1 MTNNW
6 RTYECSTKFCSYVTT
21 STVFQIVIRCR
32 GNSPQ
37 WGKWEIL
44 LGGNVFS
51 LVTKSSLKLKMN
63 ICVLELSILFP
74 KNLLFL
80 YYIQLIRFGSSWVKS
95 RSIFLHMFYCFILPW
110 LCPWF
115 HDDAISYMIH
125 NSFFSKNRPI
135 SFFDLFWAQ
144 N

>member
-6 RTYECSTKFCSYVTT
+6 KTYECSTKFCSYVTT
-21 STVFQIVIRCR
+21 STVFPIAIRCR

-37 WGKWEIL
+37 WGEWEIL
-44 LGGNVFS
+44 LWGNFFS

-63 ICVLELSILFP
+63 TCVLELSILFP
-74 KNLLFL
+74 KNVQFL
-80 YYIQLIRFGSSWVKS
+80 YYIQLIRFGSFWVKS
-95 RSIFLHMFYCFILPW
+95 KSIFLHMFYCFILPW

-115 HDDAISYMIH
+115 HDDAISYLIH

-135 SFFDLFWAQ
+135 SFFDLF
-144 N
+144 

>member
-6 RTYECSTKFCSYVTT
+6 KTYECSTKFCSYVTT
-21 STVFQIVIRCR
+21 STVFPIAIRCR

-37 WGKWEIL
+37 WGEWEIL
-44 LGGNVFS
+44 LWGNFFS

-63 ICVLELSILFP
+63 TCVLELSILFP
-74 KNLLFL
+74 KNLQFL
-80 YYIQLIRFGSSWVKS
+80 YYIQLIRFGSFWVKS
-95 RSIFLHMFYCFILPW
+95 KSIFLHMFYCFILPW

-115 HDDAISYMIH
+115 HDDAISYLIH

-135 SFFDLFWAQ
+135 SFFDLF
-144 N
+144 